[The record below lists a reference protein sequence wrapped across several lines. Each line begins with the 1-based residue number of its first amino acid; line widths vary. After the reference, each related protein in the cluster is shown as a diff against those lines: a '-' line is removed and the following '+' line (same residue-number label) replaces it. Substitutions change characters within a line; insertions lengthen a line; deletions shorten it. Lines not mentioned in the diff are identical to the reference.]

1 MKRNLSKL
9 AALALAAVLMMS
21 LAACGNSAS
30 ETTSTAD
37 SGTESTADAG
47 SGTKEAKDVKVGL
60 ILSGAISDM
69 SWNYTAYQGL
79 QKIQE
84 QGAEVFYQENVEPA
98 DIPEQFRTYST
109 AGIDVVFV
117 SSDSYQEVTLENAPN
132 YPDTQFIIINGSA
145 NEGNV
150 CSVQVAD
157 EEQGFM
163 MGVIA
168 ATASKNASV
177 GFVGGTEITPIIN
190 GSKGF
195 EQGVAYVNPDA
206 EVRTVMTG
214 SMTDTAAAKEQAI
227 ALEEFGADVLVP
239 MANNASLGVLEA
251 AEDSGVYSIGTGEGQ
266 ETSGPNSMLL
276 AVNKD
281 TSVAYLAAFEQYL
294 NGELTS
300 DTDTVPK
307 YGADQGVVTLGP
319 WQACADEVLTDE
331 QKQSIQDIYEKLV
344 NGEIEIDLD

>member
-1 MKRNLSKL
+1 MKKKWTKVTAIIL
-9 AALALAAVLMMS
+9 AFVLMMS
-21 LAACGNSAS
+21 LAACGGPG
-30 ETTSTAD
+30 ETTGETAAA
-37 SGTESTADAG
+37 EG
-47 SGTKEAKDVKVGL
+47 SGSSTEAQGAKGVKVGL

-79 QKIQE
+79 LKIEE

-98 DIPEQFRTYST
+98 DIPEQFRTYAS
-109 AGIDVVFV
+109 ANIDVVFV

-132 YPDTQFIIINGSA
+132 YPDVQFIIVNGSA

-157 EEQGFM
+157 EEQGFV
-163 MGVIA
+163 MGAIA
-168 ATASKNASV
+168 ATVSKTGSV

-190 GSKGF
+190 ASKGF
-195 EQGVAYVNPDA
+195 EQGVHYVNPDV

-251 AEDSGVYSIGTGEGQ
+251 AEDTGVYSIGTGEGQ

-300 DTDTVPK
+300 DSDTVPK
-307 YGADQGVVTLGP
+307 YGANQGVVTLGP
-319 WQACADEVLTDE
+319 WQACADEVLTEE
-331 QKQSIQDIYEKLV
+331 QRQTIQDIYDKLV
-344 NGEIEIDLD
+344 NGEIEINLD